1 MDQVSSEAI
10 VLGVMDYGEA
20 DRIAT
25 LFTREHG
32 KVRALARNARTSR
45 RRFGGA
51 LEPFAHLKARLA
63 LRDDRLSTLHDADIL
78 TLHPAIRRDLATM
91 ALAGYACELCDRFL
105 PDLHANPRLFRLLA
119 ACLEYLES
127 APYDHS
133 DRRFFEINLLN
144 ILGYRPSLDQCAR
157 CGGGL
162 SPITGAKYA
171 ASASGLLCPQCG
183 GEGWI
188 SGETVMLLRKS
199 LETGR
204 LGVVRFSSHQAAE
217 AGRLLDIAIAAH
229 LDRPLKSLGFLRE
242 MTEETF
248 LSQPFVKPSAPH

>member
-1 MDQVSSEAI
+1 MHQVASEAI
-10 VLGVMDYGEA
+10 VLSVMDYGEA

-32 KVRALARNARTSR
+32 KVRALARNARMSR

-51 LEPFAHLKARLA
+51 LEPFARLQVRIG
-63 LRDDRLSTLHDADIL
+63 LRDDRLSTLHDADIV

-105 PDLHANPRLFRLLA
+105 PDHLANPRLFRLLA
-119 ACLEYLES
+119 TCLSHLES
-127 APYDHS
+127 APYEHS
-133 DRRFFEINLLN
+133 DLRFFEINLLN
-144 ILGYRPSLDQCAR
+144 ILGYRPSLDHCTH
-157 CGGGL
+157 CGVGL
-162 SPITGAKYA
+162 SPASSAKYA
-171 ASASGLLCPQCG
+171 ASASGLLCSQCG

-204 LGVVRFSSHQAAE
+204 LGVVRFSAHQAAE
-217 AGRLLDIAIAAH
+217 AGRLLDIAISAH

-242 MTEETF
+242 MTEEPF

>member
-1 MDQVSSEAI
+1 MHQVSSEAI

-32 KVRALARNARTSR
+32 KVRALARNARSSR

-51 LEPFAHLKARLA
+51 LEPFARLQVRIG
-63 LRDDRLSTLHDADIL
+63 LRDDRLSTLHDADIV

-105 PDLHANPRLFRLLA
+105 PDHLATPRLFRLLA
-119 ACLEYLES
+119 ACLEHLES

-133 DRRFFEINLLN
+133 DRCFFEINLLN
-144 ILGYRPSLDQCAR
+144 ILGYRPSVDRCAH
-157 CGGGL
+157 CGAEL
-162 SPITGAKYA
+162 SPTAGAQYA
-171 ASASGLLCPQCG
+171 ASASGLLCPECG
-183 GEGWI
+183 GKGGI
-188 SGETVMLLRKS
+188 AGEAVLLLRKS

-204 LGVVRFSSHQAAE
+204 FGVVRFSEQQATE
-217 AGRLLDIAIAAH
+217 AGRLLDMSISAH

-242 MTEETF
+242 MTEF
-248 LSQPFVKPSAPH
+248 PSCQNLS

>member
-1 MDQVSSEAI
+1 MYSVAMHQVASEAI
-10 VLGVMDYGEA
+10 VLSVMDYGEA

-51 LEPFAHLKARLA
+51 LEPFARLQARIV
-63 LRDDRLSTLHDADIL
+63 LRDDRLSTLHDADIF

-105 PDLHANPRLFRLLA
+105 PDHLANPRLFRLLA
-119 ACLEYLES
+119 ACLEHLEG

-133 DRRFFEINLLN
+133 DRRFLEINLLN
-144 ILGYRPSLDQCAR
+144 ILGYRPSLDQCTR
-157 CGGGL
+157 CGANL
-162 SPITGAKYA
+162 PPATGARYA
-171 ASASGLLCPQCG
+171 AFASGILCPACG
-183 GEGWI
+183 GEGGI
-188 SGETVMLLRKS
+188 GGETVMLLRKS

-204 LGVVRFSSHQAAE
+204 FGVVRFNAQQAAE
-217 AGRLLDIAIAAH
+217 AGRLLDMAIASH
-229 LDRPLKSLGFLRE
+229 LDRPLKSLWFLHE
-242 MTEETF
+242 MTGAT
-248 LSQPFVKPSAPH
+248 L